1 VARAGERAPAGGGRV
16 NTVTTVACAPCAAHI
31 RMPAA
36 RASPLIRAGRQGE
49 MDSLAQARE
58 IYDELGAKR
67 WLERL
72 AEAGEDTP

>member
-1 VARAGERAPAGGGRV
+1 VSV
-16 NTVTTVACAPCAAHI
+16 CASCGSEVGAAD
-31 RMPAA
+31 RFC
-36 RASPLIRAGRQGE
+36 AGRRHGE

-72 AEAGEDTP
+72 AEASEVAA